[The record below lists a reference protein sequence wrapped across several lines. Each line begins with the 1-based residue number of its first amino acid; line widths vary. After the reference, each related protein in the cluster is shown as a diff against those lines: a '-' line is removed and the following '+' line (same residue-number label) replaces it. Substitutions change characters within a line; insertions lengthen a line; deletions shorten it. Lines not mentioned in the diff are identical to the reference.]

1 MQKQIKDLLNEYES
15 VGEVRGTLDNEE
27 DLLRIKIDLIELI
40 KKVDDMLSRVNG
52 TLVKHK
58 IRKPNGGKHE

>member
-27 DLLRIKIDLIELI
+27 DLLRIKIDLMKLI

-58 IRKPNGGKHE
+58 MRNPNGGKHE

>member
-27 DLLRIKIDLIELI
+27 DLLRIKIDLMKLI

>member
-1 MQKQIKDLLNEYES
+1 MDKQLQDLMNEYES
-15 VGEVRGTLDNEE
+15 VGEVSKTLDNEE
-27 DLLRIKIDLIELI
+27 DLLRIKIDLMELI

>member
-1 MQKQIKDLLNEYES
+1 MDKQIKNLLNEHES
-15 VGEVRGTLDNEE
+15 IGEVRKTLDNEE
-27 DLLRIKIDLIELI
+27 DLLRIKIDLMELV

>member
-27 DLLRIKIDLIELI
+27 DLLRIKIDLMELI

>member
-1 MQKQIKDLLNEYES
+1 MDKQLKDLMDSYES
-15 VGEVRGTLDNEE
+15 VGEVSKTLDNEE
-27 DLLRIKIDLIELI
+27 DLLRIKIDLMELI

-58 IRKPNGGKHE
+58 FRKPNGGKHE